1 MLLARVAMSLIYTG
15 DVQTDTDS
23 HPFYKYDVISS
34 LCEVTELVRQF
45 HAFTAGIVLLLNI
58 WGGKKSGLSTDPS
71 KEMADVHKCMGLL
84 KSLESRYVFRQ
95 RMPCH
100 TRR

>member
-15 DVQTDTDS
+15 DVQTDMDL
-23 HPFYKYDVISS
+23 HPIYKYDAISR
-34 LCEVTELVRQF
+34 LCEVTDLVRQM
-45 HAFTAGIVLLLNI
+45 HAFIAGIVLLLNI

-84 KSLESRYVFRQ
+84 KSLQRRYVFL
-95 RMPCH
+95 
-100 TRR
+100 